1 MQHGV
6 YINEIKTATQALT
19 TIESGIVIAV
29 GTSKIPQK
37 SPVLCHNLTEFVQKF
52 GDGGTLAEVANA
64 AFSIYNISP
73 VVFINAFNPE
83 KHFAQVEEVYEGVR
97 QFSITDLIED
107 SVQITTGEKIAPT
120 QLVKD
125 TDFTVGSMYLHGQ
138 DNDPVIALEF
148 LNTDK
153 IVDGKFKVTYRK
165 ASSALGGTPEVEEV
179 ELAELEDNIW
189 ELTDD
194 TILESVTVETG
205 GVDTLADV
213 PFEVAQD
220 STGASIITVPFG
232 ANLVDDKL
240 KLSYKV
246 LALENV
252 TAEDIIGGVDAATG
266 EKYGLELIDA
276 VPGKLGL
283 NATFTIIA
291 PGFSQIPEVAAA
303 ITGKAKAVG
312 GVFPSIAIADIDAAN
327 YQSAIEWKNTS
338 GLASP
343 FLIYTYPK
351 VQIGGTFYR
360 LSTHLA
366 CVMNVTDANNAGL
379 PYVSPSNQRL
389 QISGAVNE
397 NGVEVFLDQSQA
409 NSLNEVGIVTALY
422 RNGWRAWG
430 NYTSTGPDEDFKD
443 RWISV
448 RRLLNFIEV
457 SLDTNYFS
465 NLDAPINRRNIDSIL
480 QSANLYLAS
489 LQSADALLGA
499 ELEFNEADNSTSDLM
514 AGKLTFNLRWLSPP
528 PSEAIIFKVQVDTS
542 YFSNLFA

>member
-19 TIESGIVIAV
+19 TIESGIIIAV
-29 GTSKIPQK
+29 GTSKIPQSK
-37 SPVLCHNLTEFVQKF
+37 PVLCHNLTEFVQKF

-83 KHFAQVEEVYEGVR
+83 KHFAQIEEVYEGVR

-107 SVQITTGEKIAPT
+107 SVQITTGEKISPT
-120 QLVKD
+120 QLVKG
-125 TDFTVGSMYLHGQ
+125 TDFIVDSMYLHGQ

-148 LNTDK
+148 IDTSK

-179 ELAELEDNIW
+179 TLEELEDNIY

-194 TILESVTVETG
+194 TIVESVTVETG

-220 STGASIITVPFG
+220 STGASIVTVPFG

-276 VPGKLGL
+276 VPGK
-283 NATFTIIA
+283 
-291 PGFSQIPEVAAA
+291 
-303 ITGKAKAVG
+303 
-312 GVFPSIAIADIDAAN
+312 
-327 YQSAIEWKNTS
+327 
-338 GLASP
+338 
-343 FLIYTYPK
+343 
-351 VQIGGTFYR
+351 
-360 LSTHLA
+360 
-366 CVMNVTDANNAGL
+366 
-379 PYVSPSNQRL
+379 
-389 QISGAVNE
+389 
-397 NGVEVFLDQSQA
+397 
-409 NSLNEVGIVTALY
+409 
-422 RNGWRAWG
+422 
-430 NYTSTGPDEDFKD
+430 
-443 RWISV
+443 
-448 RRLLNFIEV
+448 
-457 SLDTNYFS
+457 
-465 NLDAPINRRNIDSIL
+465 
-480 QSANLYLAS
+480 
-489 LQSADALLGA
+489 
-499 ELEFNEADNSTSDLM
+499 
-514 AGKLTFNLRWLSPP
+514 
-528 PSEAIIFKVQVDTS
+528 
-542 YFSNLFA
+542 